1 MKGLE
6 RQLKEKDMHYR
17 LKWIEDMKQIR
28 DQVKAETNITLRDYE
43 SRHYDY
49 VLCAEI
55 WKNIRKK
62 LGEKAGIPD
71 NIFCQM
77 HKNRNKSFN

>member
-43 SRHYDY
+43 SRHYDII
-49 VLCAEI
+49 C
-55 WKNIRKK
+55 
-62 LGEKAGIPD
+62 
-71 NIFCQM
+71 
-77 HKNRNKSFN
+77 

>member
-1 MKGLE
+1 MLLGRKVKGLE

-43 SRHYDY
+43 SRHYD
-49 VLCAEI
+49 
-55 WKNIRKK
+55 
-62 LGEKAGIPD
+62 
-71 NIFCQM
+71 
-77 HKNRNKSFN
+77 

>member
-1 MKGLE
+1 MNLVNIKQGKFFYTIHYIFLLLGRKVKGLE

-43 SRHYDY
+43 SRHYD
-49 VLCAEI
+49 
-55 WKNIRKK
+55 
-62 LGEKAGIPD
+62 
-71 NIFCQM
+71 
-77 HKNRNKSFN
+77 